1 MPRKWCEMRQ
11 AKLGKGKPV
20 VRKPAPMVP
29 VISEATERRL
39 LREANDGR
47 TRNNT

>member
-11 AKLGKGKPV
+11 AKLGTGKPV

-29 VISEATERRL
+29 VISEAAERRL
-39 LREANDGR
+39 LREAEKRREAGK
-47 TRNNT
+47 